1 MDDARAMRR
10 VEGRRD
16 LDRDLERL
24 LERQRALC
32 EPVRQRLAVEVL
44 HDEIRRAGLFADV
57 VQRADVGMIELRDR
71 AGFAV
76 EPLAELRIGGERLR
90 EDLDGDR
97 AIEPRVARLVDLA
110 HPAGAEGGE
119 NFVRAEAR
127 ARLECHG
134 SGCRDYIRDA
144 ATVF

>member
-1 MDDARAMRR
+1 MPARWAC
-10 VEGRRD
+10 VEGRSD
-16 LDRDLERL
+16 LDRGLECL
-24 LERQRALC
+24 IEWQRALC
-32 EPVRQRLAVEVL
+32 EPVGQRLAFEVL
-44 HDEIRRAGLFADV
+44 HDEIRRAGLFAHV
-57 VQRADVGMIELRDR
+57 IQRADVGMIELRDR

-76 EPLAELRIGGERLR
+76 EALAELRIGGERLR
-90 EDLDGDR
+90 EDLDRHR

-119 NFVRAEAR
+119 DFVRAEAG

-144 ATVF
+144 APVS